1 MTDTPMVQRDV
12 LLVDDDKATRR
23 LFEHV
28 LARVGLTV
36 VTAVDGVNAL
46 EVLATHRVDTI
57 VLDLMMPRMSGFEL
71 LDRLMETRPAM
82 LPRCIVL
89 SAASLQWVDK
99 ASERPV
105 RAVLRKPVD
114 LDVFVEAVLD
124 CLVQD
129 STGERK
135 AARPVIVPSASV
147 RAVS

>member
-1 MTDTPMVQRDV
+1 MSQSPVIQRDV
-12 LLVDDDKATRR
+12 LLVDDDQATRR

-46 EVLATHRVDTI
+46 EVLATHQVDTI

-71 LDRLMETRPAM
+71 LDRLMEERPGI
-82 LPRCIVL
+82 LKRCIVL
-89 SAASLQWVDK
+89 SAASLQWVNK

-105 RAVLRKPVD
+105 WSVLRKPVD
-114 LDVFVEAVLD
+114 LDVLVQAVLD

-135 AARPVIVPSASV
+135 PARPAVVPPSTV